1 MFSVFL
7 SHLGKSHGYVPT
19 GEMRMFTGAAANEKR
34 MDSYKRCKL
43 HASAMTL

>member
-7 SHLGKSHGYVPT
+7 SHLGKSHGHGPM
-19 GEMRMFTGAAANEKR
+19 GEMRMFTGAAADEKR
-34 MDSYKRCKL
+34 MDDYKQCKL